1 MVGNGLYVSA
11 PPYSHA
17 RENCCLCIGVTT
29 FCCYGPVALCV
40 GADLCYCCCWTDK
53 VAIESA
59 RQRQQKLDQKI
70 NQECENILNNHLK

>member
-1 MVGNGLYVSA
+1 MDLLLYVLEQILVIA
-11 PPYSHA
+11 
-17 RENCCLCIGVTT
+17 
-29 FCCYGPVALCV
+29 
-40 GADLCYCCCWTDK
+40 CCWTDK